1 MKIKL
6 FEIVPLMII
15 LMSGAGCTVRDS
27 AQPDESEREAHV
39 SFAYEET
46 EAPEIKDPAMRPL
59 SLGSVRPAGWLKN
72 QLQIQAAGLS
82 GHLDEFW
89 PDVKNSGW
97 FGGDAEAWERAPYWL
112 DGFVPLAYLLED
124 EDMMTKVRTYMDMI
138 IEGQDENGW
147 IGPEEDP
154 SDYDLWAIF
163 LVTKP
168 LLQYYEAGGDERVP
182 DVIQNIYRWVDSHI
196 GRRPLKNWGK
206 YRWFEALLGIYQ
218 AYERTGEKWLLDLA
232 VKLQGQGF
240 DWIDFFK
247 RWPITEPTEKGDWNY
262 MGHVVNNAMAVKAP
276 GLWWRLTGHPDD
288 RLMVTTMMDKQD
300 RYHGTVVGIF
310 TGDECLAGK
319 NPIQGI
325 ELCAVVEYMYSL
337 EILSAVLGDARF
349 GDRLE
354 KLAFNALP
362 ATFKPDMWAHQYDQ
376 QVNQVLCSVRDD
388 YPWTTNGPE
397 SNIYGLEPNYGCC
410 TANFSQGWPK
420 FASHL
425 WMRTAEEDG
434 LAAVAYAPC
443 EIDTV
448 IKHTPVMVNV
458 ETDYPFR
465 ETVNIVLS
473 VEYPVTFP
481 LKLRIPEWADET
493 RLLVDG
499 GEILTP
505 SRGEYYEI
513 QREWNGE
520 TKISLT
526 FPMQPRGVRGYN
538 NSLAIIRGPLVYS
551 LKIGEEW
558 NRIHADKPYRELPH
572 GDWEVHPATPWNYA
586 LDVDEADLA
595 KDIKFKEHPLGDMP
609 FSPAGAPVSA
619 VVEGIRLEDWNL
631 IQGSAGNMPI
641 SPVAAS
647 GQKVK
652 LTLIPYGCTNLRLT
666 QFPTVK
672 R

>member
-1 MKIKL
+1 MKIKVFKIMSL
-6 FEIVPLMII
+6 IVI
-15 LMSGAGCTVRDS
+15 LLLGPVCTVRES
-27 AQPDESEREAHV
+27 AQPDEPGGEADV

-46 EAPEIKDPAMRPL
+46 DAPEIQEPAMRPL
-59 SLGSVRPAGWLKN
+59 PLGTIRPAGWLKS
-72 QLQIQAAGLS
+72 QLQIQADGLS

-112 DGFVPLAYLLED
+112 DGFVPLAYLLDD
-124 EDMMTKVRTYMDMI
+124 ENMITRVRTYMDLI
-138 IEGQDENGW
+138 IKGQDDNGW
-147 IGPEEDP
+147 IGPVEDP

-168 LLQYYEAGGDERVP
+168 LLQYYEASGDERVP
-182 DVIQNIYRWVDSHI
+182 DVIRNIYRWVDSHI

-218 AYERTGEKWLLDLA
+218 TYERTGEKWLLDLA
-232 VKLQGQGF
+232 VKLHSQGF

-276 GLWWRLTGHPDD
+276 GLWWRLTGNPDD

-337 EILSAVLGDARF
+337 EVLSSVLGDARF

-425 WMRTAEEDG
+425 WMRTGGEDG

-443 EIDTV
+443 ELDTV
-448 IKHTPVMVNV
+448 INDVPVTVKV

-465 ETVNIVLS
+465 ETVDITLN
-473 VEYPVTFP
+473 VENPVAFP
-481 LKLRIPEWADET
+481 LKLRIPDWTTEA
-493 RLLVDG
+493 RLVVS
-499 GEILTP
+499 GEENLSP
-505 SRGEYYEI
+505 SPGNYYEV
-513 QREWNGE
+513 QREWEGE

-551 LKIGEEW
+551 LKIDEEW
-558 NRIHADKPYRELPH
+558 KRIHEDKPYRELPH
-572 GDWEVHPATPWNYA
+572 GDWEVHPAAPWNYA
-586 LDVDEADLA
+586 LDVDESDLA
-595 KDIKFKEHPLGDMP
+595 GALKFEEHPVEDMP
-609 FSPAGAPVSA
+609 FSPEGAPVS
-619 VVEGIRLEDWNL
+619 VLIEGIQLEDWEL
-631 IQGSAGNMPI
+631 IYGSAGNMPV
-641 SPVAAS
+641 SPVAAE
-647 GQKVK
+647 GEKVK

>member
-1 MKIKL
+1 MKVKI
-6 FEIVPLMII
+6 FEIWSLIVI
-15 LMSGAGCTVRDS
+15 LLLGAGCTVRQAS
-27 AQPDESEREAHV
+27 EPAESGGDADV
-39 SFAYEET
+39 SFVYEET
-46 EAPEIKDPAMRPL
+46 AVPEIEEPAMRPL
-59 SLGSVRPAGWLKN
+59 PLGTIRPAGWLKN
-72 QLQIQAAGLS
+72 QLQVQADGLS
-82 GHLDEFW
+82 GHLDQFW

-112 DGFVPLAYLLED
+112 DGFVPLAYLLQD
-124 EDMMTKVRTYMDMI
+124 EEMITKVRTYMDLI
-138 IEGQDENGW
+138 IKGQDDDGW
-147 IGPEEDP
+147 IGPVEDP
-154 SDYDLWAIF
+154 SDYDLWAVF

-168 LLQYYEAGGDERVP
+168 LLQYYEASGDARVP
-182 DVIQNIYRWVDSHI
+182 DVIQNIYHWVDSHI

-218 AYERTGEKWLLDLA
+218 TYERTEEKWLLDLA

-276 GLWWRLTGHPDD
+276 GLWWRLTGNPDD

-337 EILSAVLGDARF
+337 EVLSSVLGDARF

-376 QVNQVLCSVRDD
+376 QINQVLCSVRDD

-443 EIDTV
+443 RLDTAV
-448 IKHTPVMVNV
+448 NDVPVTVKV

-465 ETVNIVLS
+465 ENVDITVT
-473 VEYPVTFP
+473 VENPVAFP
-481 LKLRIPEWADET
+481 LKLRIPEWAADA
-493 RLLVDG
+493 RLLMG
-499 GEILTP
+499 GEVLTP
-505 SRGEYYEI
+505 SPGQYYEV
-513 QREWNGE
+513 QREWKGE
-520 TKISLT
+520 TKISLS

-538 NSLAIIRGPLVYS
+538 NSLAILRGPLVYS

-558 NRIHADKPYRELPH
+558 KRIHADRPYRELPH
-572 GDWEVHPATPWNYA
+572 GDWEVHPTTSWNFA
-586 LDVDEADLA
+586 LDIDEDDLTEVL
-595 KDIKFKEHPLGDMP
+595 KFEEHPVGDMP
-609 FSPAGAPVSA
+609 FSPGGAPVSA
-619 VVEGIRLEDWNL
+619 EVEGIHIQDWNL
-631 IQGSAGNMPI
+631 VYGSAGNMPV
-641 SPVAAS
+641 SPVAA
-647 GQKVK
+647 GGEKVK

>member
-1 MKIKL
+1 MSLI
-6 FEIVPLMII
+6 III
-15 LMSGAGCTVRDS
+15 LLGAGCTVREA
-27 AQPDESEREAHV
+27 AQPDEPGGEADV
-39 SFAYEET
+39 SFLYEET
-46 EAPEIKDPAMRPL
+46 AVPEIQNPAMRPL
-59 SLGSVRPAGWLKN
+59 SLGTIRPAGWLKN
-72 QLQIQAAGLS
+72 QLQIQADGLS

-112 DGFVPLAYLLED
+112 DGFVPLAYLLQD
-124 EDMMTKVRTYMDMI
+124 EDMINKVRSYMDTI
-138 IEGQDENGW
+138 IKGQDENGW
-147 IGPEEDP
+147 IGPAEDS

-168 LLQYYEAGGDERVP
+168 LLQYYEASGDERVP
-182 DVIQNIYRWVDSHI
+182 DVIQNIYRWVDGHI

-206 YRWFEALLGIYQ
+206 YRWFEALLGICQ
-218 AYERTGEKWLLDLA
+218 TYERTGEKWLLDLA

-276 GLWWRLTGHPDD
+276 GLWWRMTGNPDD
-288 RLMVTTMMDKQD
+288 RLMVYTMMDKQD

-337 EILSAVLGDARF
+337 EVLSSVLGDAQF
-349 GDRLE
+349 GERLE

-376 QVNQVLCSVRDD
+376 QINQVLCSVRDD

-425 WMRTAEEDG
+425 WMRTADKDG

-443 EIDTV
+443 EFDTAV
-448 IKHTPVMVNV
+448 NDVPVTVKV

-465 ETVNIVLS
+465 ENVDITIIV
-473 VEYPVTFP
+473 ENPVAFP
-481 LKLRIPEWADET
+481 LKLRIPGWAAEA
-493 RLLVDG
+493 RLLIG
-499 GEILTP
+499 EEEILSP
-505 SRGEYYEI
+505 SPGEYYEI
-513 QREWNGE
+513 RREWNGE
-520 TKISLT
+520 TKISLS
-526 FPMQPRGVRGYN
+526 FPMQPRGVRGYH
-538 NSLAIIRGPLVYS
+538 NSLAITRGPLVYS

-558 NRIHADKPYRELPH
+558 KRIHEDKPYRELPH
-572 GDWEVHPATPWNYA
+572 GDWEVHSTTAWNFA
-586 LDVDEADLA
+586 LDIDEDDLA
-595 KDIKFKEHPLGDMP
+595 DIMKFEEHPVGDMP
-609 FSPAGAPVSA
+609 FSPEGAPVSA
-619 VVEGIRLEDWNL
+619 VVEGIQLENWEL
-631 IQGSAGNMPI
+631 IYGSAGDIPV
-641 SPVAAS
+641 SPVTAE
-647 GQKVK
+647 GEKVK
-652 LTLIPYGCTNLRLT
+652 LILIPYGCTNLRLT

-672 R
+672 